1 MPKVSLRVYNREIE
15 SLISRGQTEE
25 AIAHCKYILKQ
36 FPKHIDTYR
45 LLGKAYLESQRYTEA
60 ADIMQRVLAVVPDD
74 FVSQLGMGIIR
85 EDEGNMD
92 AAIWHIE
99 RAFEIQPTNKAVQD
113 ELRRLYGRRDGSE
126 PARIRNTRGALV
138 RLYARGELYN
148 QAIAESRAA
157 LAEDPRRIDLEIILA
172 RMYYLSGK
180 KVEATEVCG
189 RLIQRLP
196 FCYEANR
203 ILAEILPTTSRAD
216 DARVYQQNIN
226 ALDPYAAFLTAAVRT
241 TDQVPDNAV
250 MLERLEYIPAQA
262 APDQPAWAQTVGV
275 QLDEESSETPDWLI
289 APPGETSAAPSLA
302 EESSF
307 EPIANTDETI
317 PDWMKTAGWQP
328 STGAEE
334 PVSFLSDE
342 EEPAEGGSLDT
353 PIAATIP
360 DWLKEM
366 APPGGDASE
375 SGFTLGA
382 VNPEEDE
389 QLKALESLLGEASP
403 AEETPQD
410 SSKPAESHPELPEWF
425 SAVAEENTTPA
436 QDDLPAWLKPQDADL
451 SPTDSAPFELSE
463 TSGEPDLLSAETKA
477 APAAETE
484 SLDDLPDWLKSDESQ
499 SLMDVFNEA
508 PAETPP
514 VSSMESGETEVESP
528 AADLPNWLAPV
539 DEVAPAQEFPV
550 EPQELPEWLRQ
561 VETEEPAAEIEGE
574 APFISTLDLTQEPT
588 AAPPASFA
596 ADGDLPEW
604 LRESTPAADATERH
618 EPIQDAFTPLE
629 VPETPTIEPLSEVIP
644 NPESLAAEDIA
655 VNAAENE
662 NVQPAAAE
670 DMDEAF
676 AWLESLAARQGA
688 EEGLLLNPEDRHSE
702 TPEWLQSAESELPP
716 AAETASISEESL
728 EFPQDIPVSLESP
741 VESVEEELPAA
752 SIAEEEVP
760 AASIAEEELP
770 AASIVEP
777 AASIVEPAASAA
789 EIPAPAAADD
799 MDSAFAWL
807 ESLAARQ
814 GAEEGLLTNPQDQP
828 VAMPDWL
835 QGEMEAPAAEEAVSP
850 QPEMMESPEI
860 PAEAES
866 TETVPSPFIEAAP
879 LAEVPTQEAPAEA
892 AVPVSPLLTPD
903 DSASVPED
911 LDSAFA
917 WLENLAERQG
927 AQEGLLLQP
936 EDRLETPPLWIEEAA
951 AAEEPEAEIPAPT
964 LEDTAPIRLSTKP
977 FAAVEESAV
986 AQAAAMDETP
996 EVLAEPIEEE
1006 FAQEAPLPVEEVAS
1020 TESTAELTPAEEE
1033 LPPLPDWLKGIEEET
1048 DSALEAASPLETPFV
1063 EAPAAPLGESFVQA
1077 EDIAA
1082 PAAEI
1087 ESEAVFAAAPSEELP
1102 AEEMASA
1109 EIPEAELSQETTPAT
1124 PRTAAPAVLSTLD
1137 LETAQQLLAQARG
1150 ALDENQVE
1158 TAVESYTQLI
1168 QSGANLD
1175 EVTQDLKTALF
1186 RYPMQIELYQAL
1198 GDAYL
1203 KTDRLQEALDTFTK
1217 AEELLR

>member
-85 EDEGNMD
+85 EDEGNLD

-138 RLYARGELYN
+138 RLYARGELFN

-226 ALDPYAAFLTAAVRT
+226 ALDPYAAFLTTAIRT

-250 MLERLEYIPAQA
+250 MLERLEYIPAQV

-275 QLDEESSETPDWLI
+275 QLEEESADTPDWLI
-289 APPGETSAAPSLA
+289 APPGEPSAAGSQA
-302 EESSF
+302 EEISF
-307 EPIANTDETI
+307 EPAANSDETI

-328 STGAEE
+328 STGPEE
-334 PVSFLSDE
+334 PVSFLSE
-342 EEPAEGGSLDT
+342 EEPSEGALPDT
-353 PIAATIP
+353 PVAANIP

-366 APPGGDASE
+366 APPAQDPSE
-375 SGFTLGA
+375 SGISLDA
-382 VNPEEDE
+382 VNPAEDE
-389 QLKALESLLGEASP
+389 QLKALESLLGEANSAGEAPLPATQP
-403 AEETPQD
+403 AEAQPD
-410 SSKPAESHPELPEWF
+410 LPDWF
-425 SAVAEENTTPA
+425 SAVTEENAAPA
-436 QDDLPAWLKPQDADL
+436 QDDLPAWLTPQEGEL
-451 SPTDSAPFELSE
+451 SPADSAPFELSQAAAE
-463 TSGEPDLLSAETKA
+463 SEVLSAETKA
-477 APAAETE
+477 APAAESE
-484 SLDDLPDWLKSDESQ
+484 PVDDLPDWLKSDDSP
-499 SLMDVFNEA
+499 SLMDAFGETS
-508 PAETPP
+508 AETPLAT
-514 VSSMESGETEVESP
+514 SLESEETTAEPP
-528 AADLPNWLAPV
+528 AGDLPDWLAPV
-539 DEVAPAQEFPV
+539 EEVAPAQEFPV
-550 EPQELPEWLRQ
+550 EPQQLPEWLRQ
-561 VETEEPAAEIEGE
+561 VEAEEPAAEIEGE
-574 APFISTLDLTQEPT
+574 APFISTHDLTQEA
-588 AAPPASFA
+588 AAPTSAFA
-596 ADGDLPEW
+596 AEDALPEW
-604 LRESTPAADATERH
+604 LRESTPAADETETA

-629 VPETPTIEPLSEVIP
+629 VPETPTFEPLPEVIP
-644 NPESLAAEDIA
+644 NSASFAAEDVA
-655 VNAAENE
+655 ETTGEVDHALPAPAAEG
-662 NVQPAAAE
+662 

-688 EEGLLLNPEDRHSE
+688 EEGLLLNPEDRHSD
-702 TPEWLQSAESELPP
+702 TPEWLQAAESELPSSS
-716 AAETASISEESL
+716 AESAPVSEESL
-728 EFPQDIPVSLESP
+728 ELPQDLQVSDESPVSL
-741 VESVEEELPAA
+741 VEEEPLAPSAVEA
-752 SIAEEEVP
+752 SAP
-760 AASIAEEELP
+760 
-770 AASIVEP
+770 
-777 AASIVEPAASAA
+777 AA
-789 EIPAPAAADD
+789 EILAPAAESD
-799 MDSAFAWL
+799 MDEAFAWL

-828 VAMPDWL
+828 AAMPDWL
-835 QGEMEAPAAEEAVSP
+835 QAEVETPEAEVPVSP
-850 QPEMMESPEI
+850 EAELVESAESPAEPEPI
-860 PAEAES
+860 EAASSPFVEVSPVSELPAEKTPAEA
-866 TETVPSPFIEAAP
+866 P
-879 LAEVPTQEAPAEA
+879 PA
-892 AVPVSPLLTPD
+892 VSPLLTSDSSAAAPD
-903 DSASVPED
+903 D

-936 EDRLETPPLWIEEAA
+936 EDRLETPPTWIEETA
-951 AAEEPEAEIPAPT
+951 AAEELAEEIPAPT
-964 LEDTAPIRLSTKP
+964 LEDTAPVRVSPEP
-977 FAAVEESAV
+977 FAAVEEPVFVPPTAVEETPDGLSESEEVIAHESPSAV
-986 AQAAAMDETP
+986 EEAADAQP
-996 EVLAEPIEEE
+996 SIE
-1006 FAQEAPLPVEEVAS
+1006 LPS
-1020 TESTAELTPAEEE
+1020 AEED

-1048 DSALEAASPLETPFV
+1048 DSVLEAAPPLDAALEET
-1063 EAPAAPLGESFVQA
+1063 PAAPVE
-1077 EDIAA
+1077 E
-1082 PAAEI
+1082 P
-1087 ESEAVFAAAPSEELP
+1087 FAAAEENAAPIAETEGEALFAEVPSAELP
-1102 AEEMASA
+1102 AQEMPTEEVAAAEMPAEPVFSA
-1109 EIPEAELSQETTPAT
+1109 P
-1124 PRTAAPAVLSTLD
+1124 PAVSVPVHSTLD
-1137 LETAQQLLAQARG
+1137 SETAQQLLAQARG

-1158 TAVESYTQLI
+1158 TAAETYAQLI

-1175 EVTQDLKTALF
+1175 EVTQDLQSALF
-1186 RYPMQIELYQAL
+1186 RYPMQIELYQVL

>member
-60 ADIMQRVLAVVPDD
+60 ADIMQRVLSVVPDD

-85 EDEGNMD
+85 EDEGNLD

-148 QAIAESRAA
+148 QAIAEARAA

-226 ALDPYAAFLTAAVRT
+226 ALDPYAAFLTATVRT

-250 MLERLEYIPAQA
+250 MLERLEYIPAQTS
-262 APDQPAWAQTVGV
+262 PDQPAWAQTVGV

-289 APPGETSAAPSLA
+289 APPGETPTAPPLA
-302 EESSF
+302 EESTR
-307 EPIANTDETI
+307 EPIANTEDAI

-334 PVSFLSDE
+334 PVSFLSE
-342 EEPAEGGSLDT
+342 EELTDGGSLGA
-353 PIAATIP
+353 PVAANIP

-366 APPGGDASE
+366 APPAEDQFE
-375 SGFTLGA
+375 SGFVPDA
-382 VNPEEDE
+382 ANPKEDD
-389 QLKALESLLGEASP
+389 QLKALESLLGEANP
-403 AEETPQD
+403 GEETPQAP
-410 SSKPAESHPELPEWF
+410 SQTSESHSDLPDWF
-425 SAVAEENTTPA
+425 SAITEDNAVPA

-463 TSGEPDLLSAETKA
+463 ASADPDFLTAETKA
-477 APAAETE
+477 APAAEPE
-484 SLDDLPDWLKSDESQ
+484 PMADLPDWLKSDDSQ
-499 SLMDVFNEA
+499 SLMDAFAETS
-508 PAETPP
+508 AETPP
-514 VSSMESGETEVESP
+514 ASLLESSESAVESL
-528 AADLPNWLAPV
+528 AGDLPDWIAPV
-539 DEVAPAQEFPV
+539 DEVAPAKEYPV

-561 VETEEPAAEIEGE
+561 VEAEEPAAEIEGE
-574 APFISTLDLTQEPT
+574 APFISTQDLGLEPAPK
-588 AAPPASFA
+588 AAALSA
-596 ADGDLPEW
+596 GEDLPEW
-604 LRESTPAADATERH
+604 LRESAPAEDEIEAA

-629 VPETPTIEPLSEVIP
+629 GPETPTFESLPEVIP
-644 NPESLAAEDIA
+644 PSESLTEEDIA
-655 VNAAENE
+655 ENTAENE
-662 NVQPAAAE
+662 NVQPAPAAAE

-702 TPEWLQSAESELPP
+702 TPEWLQAAESELPP
-716 AAETASISEESL
+716 AAETVSISEESL
-728 EFPQDIPVSLESP
+728 DLSQGLPASLESP
-741 VESVEEELPAA
+741 VESVEEEMPTPPTAT
-752 SIAEEEVP
+752 AEPTVP
-760 AASIAEEELP
+760 AAETTVP
-770 AASIVEP
+770 
-777 AASIVEPAASAA
+777 ASAD
-789 EIPAPAAADD
+789 E

-814 GAEEGLLTNPQDQP
+814 GAEEGLQTNPQDQP
-828 VAMPDWL
+828 VNMPEWL
-835 QGEMEAPAAEEAVSP
+835 QGEAESSAMDEAVIP
-850 QPEMMESPEI
+850 QGEQAESTAI
-860 PAEAES
+860 SAEAEPI
-866 TETVPSPFIEAAP
+866 EAAPSPFIEVTP
-879 LAEVPTQEAPAEA
+879 VSETHTEEPSEEAGS
-892 AVPVSPLLTPD
+892 PVSPLLTPN
-903 DSASVPED
+903 DSVGVPED

-936 EDRLETPPLWIEEAA
+936 ENRLETPPTWVEEAS
-951 AAEEPEAEIPAPT
+951 AEQPPEETPAPT
-964 LEDTAPIRLSTKP
+964 LEDTAPVRVSPQP
-977 FAAVEESAV
+977 FAAVEEPAV
-986 AQAAAMDETP
+986 VDEISNA
-996 EVLAEPIEEE
+996 LAEPFKEEIPP
-1006 FAQEAPLPVEEVAS
+1006 EAPLEVEAAIAVGS
-1020 TESTAELTPAEEE
+1020 PAELTPTEEE

-1048 DSALEAASPLETPFV
+1048 DSALQAAPPLETAFV
-1063 EAPAAPLGESFVQA
+1063 EAPAAPVQA
-1077 EDIAA
+1077 
-1082 PAAEI
+1082 PFAEI
-1087 ESEAVFAAAPSEELP
+1087 EEITASTAEVEGETPLTETSSTELP
-1102 AEEMASA
+1102 AQ
-1109 EIPEAELSQETTPAT
+1109 EIPSTEAPGLEAPVESIPAA
-1124 PRTAAPAVLSTLD
+1124 PRTAAVQVQSTLD
-1137 LETAQQLLAQARG
+1137 PDKAHQLLAQARS
-1150 ALDENQVE
+1150 ALDDNQVE
-1158 TAVESYTQLI
+1158 AAVETYTQLI

>member
-226 ALDPYAAFLTAAVRT
+226 ALDPYAAFLTTTIRT

-262 APDQPAWAQTVGV
+262 APDQPTWAQTVGV
-275 QLDEESSETPDWLI
+275 QLEEESADTPDWLI
-289 APPGETSAAPSLA
+289 APPGEPFAAAPVT
-302 EESSF
+302 EDSSS
-307 EPIANTDETI
+307 EPITNTEDAI

-334 PVSFLSDE
+334 PVSFISE
-342 EEPAEGGSLDT
+342 EEPSEAGLQDT
-353 PIAATIP
+353 PIAANIP

-366 APPGGDASE
+366 APPGEDQAENS
-375 SGFTLGA
+375 FTLGSA
-382 VNPEEDE
+382 NPEEDD
-389 QLKALESLLGEASP
+389 QLKALESLLGEVSP
-403 AEETPQD
+403 AEETPQAP
-410 SSKPAESHPELPEWF
+410 SQPVESHPDLPDWF
-425 SAVAEENTTPA
+425 SAVTEENAVPP
-436 QDDLPAWLKPQDADL
+436 QDDLPAWLTPQDGQL
-451 SPTDSAPFELSE
+451 SPADSAPFELSQA
-463 TSGEPDLLSAETKA
+463 SAEPEIFSAETKA
-477 APAAETE
+477 APAAESE
-484 SLDDLPDWLKSDESQ
+484 PVDDLPDWLKSDDSP
-499 SLMDVFNEA
+499 SLMDAFGETS
-508 PAETPP
+508 AETPLATP
-514 VSSMESGETEVESP
+514 LESEETTSEPP
-528 AADLPNWLAPV
+528 AGDLPDWLAPV
-539 DEVAPAQEFPV
+539 DKVAPAQEYPV

-561 VETEEPAAEIEGE
+561 VEAEEPAVEIEGE
-574 APFISTLDLTQEPT
+574 APFISTQDLTQES
-588 AAPPASFA
+588 AAPTSSFA
-596 ADGDLPEW
+596 AEDALPEW
-604 LRESTPAADATERH
+604 LRESTPTADETEIVA
-618 EPIQDAFTPLE
+618 PIQDAFTPLE
-629 VPETPTIEPLSEVIP
+629 ISEAPTAEPSPEVIS
-644 NPESLAAEDIA
+644 NSESLAAE
-655 VNAAENE
+655 VAAGDLAEDSTI
-662 NVQPAAAE
+662 QPSPAPE
-670 DMDEAF
+670 GDMDEAF

-688 EEGLLLNPEDRHSE
+688 EEGLLLNPEERHSE
-702 TPEWLQSAESELPP
+702 TPEWLQAEETEQPSA
-716 AAETASISEESL
+716 AAEAAPVSEESPL
-728 EFPQDIPVSLESP
+728 LSEDLPVSLESP

-752 SIAEEEVP
+752 PMMESLSPTA
-760 AASIAEEELP
+760 
-770 AASIVEP
+770 EP
-777 AASIVEPAASAA
+777 AAANE
-789 EIPAPAAADD
+789 
-799 MDSAFAWL
+799 MDEAFAWL

-828 VAMPDWL
+828 VDMPDWL
-835 QGEMEAPAAEEAVSP
+835 QGEVETPESDTLAGTEAELI
-850 QPEMMESPEI
+850 ESAEI
-860 PAEAES
+860 PAEAEAI
-866 TETVPSPFIEAAP
+866 EAAPSPFIEVAP
-879 LAEVPTQEAPAEA
+879 VSEIPAEEIPAEA
-892 AVPVSPLLTPD
+892 AQPVSPLLTPE
-903 DSASVPED
+903 DSAGAPED

-936 EDRLETPPLWIEEAA
+936 EDRLETPPTWLEEA
-951 AAEEPEAEIPAPT
+951 AAEEPVVEIPAST
-964 LEDTAPIRLSTKP
+964 LEDTAPVRLSAEP
-977 FAAVEESAV
+977 FAAVEEPAF
-986 AQAAAMDETP
+986 AQPAANGESPAELAD
-996 EVLAEPIEEE
+996 LAEEEISP
-1006 FAQEAPLPVEEVAS
+1006 EAPLHVEEVAS
-1020 TESTAELTPAEEE
+1020 AESAAELTPAEED

-1048 DSALEAASPLETPFV
+1048 DSALESTAPLEAATIEETAVPVEEPFAQVAENIAPTAEAEGEAIFV
-1063 EAPAAPLGESFVQA
+1063 ETPPAEL
-1077 EDIAA
+1077 
-1082 PAAEI
+1082 PAQEM
-1087 ESEAVFAAAPSEELP
+1087 PSEEIQA
-1102 AEEMASA
+1102 AEMPVEEPVFSAPPKASV
-1109 EIPEAELSQETTPAT
+1109 SVQ
-1124 PRTAAPAVLSTLD
+1124 STLD
-1137 LETAQQLLAQARG
+1137 PDTAQQLLTQARG

-1158 TAVESYTQLI
+1158 TAVETYMQLI

>member
-85 EDEGNMD
+85 EDEGNLD

-226 ALDPYAAFLTAAVRT
+226 ALDPYAAFLTTTIRA

-250 MLERLEYIPAQA
+250 MLERLEYIPPQA

-275 QLDEESSETPDWLI
+275 QLEEEATDTPDWLI
-289 APPGETSAAPSLA
+289 APPGEPSAIGSQA
-302 EESSF
+302 EGTSF
-307 EPIANTDETI
+307 EPVANSDENI

-334 PVSFLSDE
+334 PVSFLSE
-342 EEPAEGGSLDT
+342 EEPAEGALPDT
-353 PIAATIP
+353 PVAANIP

-366 APPGGDASE
+366 APPGQDQSD
-375 SGFTLGA
+375 SSFSLGA
-382 VNPEEDE
+382 ANPAEDE
-389 QLKALESLLGEASP
+389 HLKALESLLGEANS
-403 AEETPQD
+403 AEETPQ
-410 SSKPAESHPELPEWF
+410 PAEVHSDLPDWF
-425 SAVAEENTTPA
+425 SAVTEENAAPS
-436 QDDLPAWLKPQDADL
+436 QDDLPAWLTPQDGEL
-451 SPTDSAPFELSE
+451 SPNDSAPFELSQ
-463 TSGEPDLLSAETKA
+463 TAAEPEFLSDETKA
-477 APAAETE
+477 APAAK
-484 SLDDLPDWLKSDESQ
+484 SGPVNDLPDWLKSDGSP
-499 SLMDVFNEA
+499 SLMDAFD
-508 PAETPP
+508 ETPP
-514 VSSMESGETEVESP
+514 ASSLEPGETTSESSAGNMP
-528 AADLPNWLAPV
+528 DWLAPV
-539 DEVAPAQEFPV
+539 EEVAPAQEYPV
-550 EPQELPEWLRQ
+550 EPLELPEWLRQ
-561 VETEEPAAEIEGE
+561 VQTEEPAAEIEGE
-574 APFISTLDLTQEPT
+574 APFISTHDLTQESALPSST
-588 AAPPASFA
+588 IAAK
-596 ADGDLPEW
+596 DTLPEW
-604 LRESTPAADATERH
+604 LGEFNPAASETETAK
-618 EPIQDAFTPLE
+618 PIQDAFTPLK
-629 VPETPTIEPLSEVIP
+629 VPETPTFEPLSEVTP
-644 NPESLAAEDIA
+644 DPASFAAEDVAETTSA
-655 VNAAENE
+655 VDHA
-662 NVQPAAAE
+662 QPAPGAE
-670 DMDEAF
+670 GDMDEAF
-676 AWLESLAARQGA
+676 AWLESLAARQGT

-702 TPEWLQSAESELPP
+702 KPEWLQAEETEPPSA
-716 AAETASISEESL
+716 AAEAAPVSEESPVL
-728 EFPQDIPVSLESP
+728 SEDLPVSSESP

-752 SIAEEEVP
+752 PITEFSAP
-760 AASIAEEELP
+760 TA
-770 AASIVEP
+770 EP
-777 AASIVEPAASAA
+777 AAAN
-789 EIPAPAAADD
+789 D
-799 MDSAFAWL
+799 MDEAFAWL

-835 QGEMEAPAAEEAVSP
+835 QGEVESPEAEVPVSPEAELVESSESSTEAEPIEAVS
-850 QPEMMESPEI
+850 SPFIEVSPVSEFPAEEI
-860 PAEAES
+860 PAEA
-866 TETVPSPFIEAAP
+866 P
-879 LAEVPTQEAPAEA
+879 
-892 AVPVSPLLTPD
+892 PVSPLLTS
-903 DSASVPED
+903 DSSAGAPED
-911 LDSAFA
+911 LDSTFA

-936 EDRLETPPLWIEEAA
+936 EDRLDTPPTWIEETAA
-951 AAEEPEAEIPAPT
+951 AAEEPVEEIPAPT
-964 LEDTAPIRLSTKP
+964 LEDTAPVRLSAEP
-977 FAAVEESAV
+977 FAAVEEPTFEQSTPAAV
-986 AQAAAMDETP
+986 EETSFG
-996 EVLAEPIEEE
+996 LAEPKEEIV
-1006 FAQEAPLPVEEVAS
+1006 QESPLAVEEA
-1020 TESTAELTPAEEE
+1020 AAAQPAADLTSAEED
-1033 LPPLPDWLKGIEEET
+1033 LPPLPDWLRGIEEET
-1048 DSALEAASPLETPFV
+1048 DSVLEAAPPLDAALE
-1063 EAPAAPLGESFVQA
+1063 ESPAAPA
-1077 EDIAA
+1077 EE
-1082 PAAEI
+1082 P
-1087 ESEAVFAAAPSEELP
+1087 FAAAQENTAPIAEAEGEALFVETPSVELP
-1102 AEEMASA
+1102 AQEMPTKEVAAADMPAEPVFSA
-1109 EIPEAELSQETTPAT
+1109 P
-1124 PRTAAPAVLSTLD
+1124 PAVSVPVQSTLD
-1137 LETAQQLLAQARG
+1137 PDTAQQLLAQARS

-1158 TAVESYTQLI
+1158 TAAETYAQLI

-1175 EVTQDLKTALF
+1175 EVTQDLQSALF
-1186 RYPMQIELYQAL
+1186 RYPMQIELYQVL
-1198 GDAYL
+1198 GDAYV
-1203 KTDRLQEALDTFTK
+1203 KTNKLQEALDIFTK

>member
-226 ALDPYAAFLTAAVRT
+226 ALDPYAAFLTTTIRT

-262 APDQPAWAQTVGV
+262 APDQPTWAQTVGV

-289 APPGETSAAPSLA
+289 APPGEPSVPPLA
-302 EESSF
+302 EETSF
-307 EPIANTDETI
+307 EPIANTEDTI

-334 PVSFLSDE
+334 PVSFLSDD

-353 PIAATIP
+353 PIAANIP
-360 DWLKEM
+360 DWLREM

-382 VNPEEDE
+382 VNPEEAD

-403 AEETPQD
+403 AEEAPQVP
-410 SSKPAESHPELPEWF
+410 SQPADSHPELPEWF
-425 SAVAEENTTPA
+425 SAVTEENTAPA
-436 QDDLPAWLKPQDADL
+436 QDDLPAWLKPQDAEL

-463 TSGEPDLLSAETKA
+463 ASAEPDFLSAETKA
-477 APAAETE
+477 APAAESE
-484 SLDDLPDWLKSDESQ
+484 SLDDLPDWLKSDDSQ
-499 SLMDVFNEA
+499 SLMDVFNET

-514 VSSMESGETEVESP
+514 VSSVESGETEVESP
-528 AADLPNWLAPV
+528 AGDLPDWLAPV

-550 EPQELPEWLRQ
+550 EPQELPVWLQQ

-574 APFISTLDLTQEPT
+574 APFISTQDLTLEPV
-588 AAPPASFA
+588 AKAPVLS
-596 ADGDLPEW
+596 ADDDLPEW
-604 LRESTPAADATERH
+604 LRESAPAADETETA

-629 VPETPTIEPLSEVIP
+629 VPETPTFEPLPEVIP

-655 VNAAENE
+655 VNAVENE
-662 NVQPAAAE
+662 YVQPAPGAAD

-702 TPEWLQSAESELPP
+702 TPEWLQTAESELPP
-716 AAETASISEESL
+716 VAETASVNEESL
-728 EFPQDIPVSLESP
+728 VLPQDLPVSLESP
-741 VESVEEELPAA
+741 VESVEEELPAP
-752 SIAEEEVP
+752 SV
-760 AASIAEEELP
+760 
-770 AASIVEP
+770 VEP
-777 AASIVEPAASAA
+777 AAPTA

-835 QGEMEAPAAEEAVSP
+835 QGEVETPAAEEAAGP
-850 QPEMMESPEI
+850 QPELLESSEI
-860 PAEAES
+860 PAEAEAS
-866 TETVPSPFIEAAP
+866 ETPPSPFIETVP
-879 LAEVPTQEAPAEA
+879 LSEVPTQEAPAEA
-892 AVPVSPLLTPD
+892 ALPISPLLTPD
-903 DSASVPED
+903 DSAGAPED

-936 EDRLETPPLWIEEAA
+936 EDRLETPPTWIEEAA
-951 AAEEPEAEIPAPT
+951 AAEELAAEIPAPT
-964 LEDTAPIRLSTKP
+964 LEDTAPVRLSAEP
-977 FAAVEESAV
+977 FAAVEEPTA
-986 AQAAAMDETP
+986 AQPAAMDETP
-996 EVLAEPIEEE
+996 DVLAEPVEEE
-1006 FAQEAPLPVEEVAS
+1006 ISPEAPLEVEAAAAV
-1020 TESTAELTPAEEE
+1020 ESTAELTPEEEE

-1048 DSALEAASPLETPFV
+1048 DTALEAAPPLETAFV
-1063 EAPAAPLGESFVQA
+1063 EAPAAPLDEPFVQA
-1077 EDIAA
+1077 EEIAA

-1087 ESEAVFAAAPSEELP
+1087 ESEAAFAAAPSEELP
-1102 AEEMASA
+1102 AEEMPSVEIHAA
-1109 EIPEAELSQETTPAT
+1109 EMPQEPTPAM
-1124 PRTAAPAVLSTLD
+1124 PRTAAPAVQSTLD
-1137 LETAQQLLAQARG
+1137 PDTAQQLLAQARG

-1158 TAVESYTQLI
+1158 TAVETYTQLI